1 MLEGALH
8 AVMVGVAESYLGA
21 FAVELGHG
29 PQRLALLCT
38 LPLLA
43 GACCQLLSPKFCI
56 WLGSRK
62 RLALAGAL
70 GQAMSVGG
78 MVVIAAAQSSSF
90 GALLAAKL
98 GFWIS
103 AGAMAPAWNA
113 WMADLTRHTERPR
126 YFARRSALNHLA
138 LFLAFGVAGYM
149 LHGAGVHVLD
159 CFVSLFVIAF
169 VARLASVVAL
179 ALQADVEPPG
189 QGFCSDRLIVPRLR
203 RAAQQ
208 GQFKVTL
215 YLAALA
221 FGTQVA
227 APFFAPYMLR
237 ELSLDYRTFS
247 VLSALS
253 ILGKTLTFPICHRV
267 AERSSLARMLRLS
280 GIGVSLIPLVWAVSM
295 RFEALVVAHALG
307 GIVWAALE
315 YASFQLL
322 LEDAPTDLT
331 AEFFALGSA
340 VTGVAQVAGA
350 LCGGLLLE
358 LPGVGYAQVFLLSAL
373 LRALPLT
380 LLFLVLR
387 PQHVPARVRLVYARI
402 LSTRWAAMGVSPR
415 PIIGASELPRIL
427 GNRTTDPP
435 PAL

>member
-8 AVMVGVAESYLGA
+8 AVMVGVAESYLSA

-43 GACCQLLSPKFCI
+43 GACCQLFSPVFCS
-56 WLGSRK
+56 WLGNRK
-62 RLALAGAL
+62 RLAVAGAL
-70 GQAMSVGG
+70 GQALSVGA
-78 MVVIAAAQSSSF
+78 MVAIAAAQSSSF
-90 GALLAAKL
+90 WALLGAKL

-103 AGAMAPAWNA
+103 AGAMAPSWNA
-113 WMADLTRHTERPR
+113 WMADLTLHTRRPR
-126 YFARRSALNHLA
+126 YFAWRSALNHFA
-138 LFLAFGVAGYM
+138 LFVAFGVAGYM
-149 LHGAGVHVLD
+149 LYRAGLHVLD
-159 CFVSLFVIAF
+159 CFVSLFWIAF

-179 ALQADVEPPG
+179 VLQADIEAPG
-189 QGFCSDRLIVPRLR
+189 QGFCPERLILPRLQ
-203 RAAQQ
+203 RAARD
-208 GQFKVTL
+208 GHFKVTL

-253 ILGKTLTFPICHRV
+253 ILGKTLTFPVCQRV
-267 AERSSLARMLRLS
+267 AERNSLGRMLRWS

-295 RFEALVVAHALG
+295 RFEALVLAHALG
-307 GIVWAALE
+307 GIMWAALE

-322 LEDAPTDLT
+322 LEDAPAELT
-331 AEFFALGSA
+331 AEFFALGNA

-358 LPGVGYAQVFLLSAL
+358 LPGVGYAQVFLVSAL
-373 LRALPLT
+373 LRALPLS
-380 LLFLVLR
+380 LLFFVLR
-387 PQHVPARVRLVYARI
+387 PADVPARLRLVYARI
-402 LSTRWAAMGVSPR
+402 WSVRSAISLSAR
-415 PIIGASELPRIL
+415 PLIERGALPPSL
-427 GNRTTDPP
+427 SNRTTEPP